1 VALVVKVEL
10 VVLELVTVEMV
21 ARVDLEKRVAMVVL
35 AGLVELLMVQTVV
48 MVEMV
53 LRLMD
58 LD

>member
-1 VALVVKVEL
+1 VQVEL
-10 VVLELVTVEMV
+10 VVQLVMV
-21 ARVDLEKRVAMVVL
+21 ARVATEDLEIGVALVVL

-53 LRLMD
+53 LRLMG

>member
-1 VALVVKVEL
+1 MQVEL

-21 ARVDLEKRVAMVVL
+21 AMVDLEQRVAMVVL

-53 LRLMD
+53 LRLTD

>member
-1 VALVVKVEL
+1 VALAVQVEL
-10 VVLELVTVEMV
+10 VVLKLVTVEMV
-21 ARVDLEKRVAMVVL
+21 AMVDLEKRVAMVVL

-53 LRLMD
+53 LRLTD

>member
-1 VALVVKVEL
+1 MQVEL
-10 VVLELVTVEMV
+10 VVQLVMV
-21 ARVDLEKRVAMVVL
+21 ARVAMEDVGIGVALVVL

-53 LRLMD
+53 LRLMG